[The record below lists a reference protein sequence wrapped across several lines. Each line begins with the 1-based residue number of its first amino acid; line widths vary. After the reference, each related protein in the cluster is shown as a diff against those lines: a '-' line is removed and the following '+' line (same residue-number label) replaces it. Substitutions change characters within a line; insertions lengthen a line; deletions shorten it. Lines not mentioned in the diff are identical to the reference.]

1 MPVYTGIKMP
11 VYTDIVF
18 IQVESA
24 LKALV
29 ILAKQ
34 NNRIMIWRKLCQG
47 ISLFQSAWLFYI
59 HQP

>member
-18 IQVESA
+18 IQVESV

-29 ILAKQ
+29 ILAKKKT
-34 NNRIMIWRKLCQG
+34 IG
-47 ISLFQSAWLFYI
+47 
-59 HQP
+59 